1 MKNLL
6 FLFATVLTLSCCSK
20 DDTTPQDKLPEATT
34 TGANTAGCYING
46 ELLVPKNA
54 PLDFTSGPKSYGL
67 TTGAG
72 NNFHPPIIG
81 DDYKYIRITNLKDK
95 GGDFI
100 YLQVNNM
107 EKGAGIY
114 TIDQSNNEF
123 FMDGPNNAHV
133 IVQTF
138 DGVNLGKV
146 FLSGPNAGT
155 ITYTRFDYPNGIYSG
170 TFNLIVYNKDN
181 PNETIKITD
190 GRFDIGLGT
199 LNQ

>member
-6 FLFATVLTLSCCSK
+6 LLLTTLLTLSCCSK
-20 DDTTPQDKLPEATT
+20 DDTIPQDKLPEATT

-46 ELLVPKNA
+46 ELLVAKNGEQQ
-54 PLDFTSGPKSYGL
+54 FGGPPAYGL

-72 NNFHPPIIG
+72 GGFNEPIIG
-81 DDYKYIRITNLKDK
+81 DGYFFVRIANLKDK

-114 TIDQSNNEF
+114 TIGQSNNEF
-123 FMDGPNNAHV
+123 FMDGPNNPHV
-133 IVQTF
+133 IVHTF

-155 ITYTRFDYPNGIYSG
+155 ITYARFDYPNGIYSG
-170 TFNLIVYNKDN
+170 TFNLTVYNKDN